1 MKKIICALSALIAG
15 VVLAV
20 DWPGDVLS
28 KIEAAE
34 AAWPSAVT
42 SSPYAL
48 AAAIPTATYRDSGAL
63 MVVCD
68 SFTVWLFETS
78 GIAFDSDQ
86 ASGFR
91 ILVR

>member
-1 MKKIICALSALIAG
+1 MKKMICALSVLIAG
-15 VVLAV
+15 VALAV

-42 SSPYAL
+42 TSSYTL